1 MRAHERAVKIA
12 GLCKGSTADSDSVC
26 EGSNP
31 SPAAKAPKPL
41 VIRVSEFFFIFQ
53 WFAGVFE
60 VS

>member
-1 MRAHERAVKIA
+1 MLLWHNGFID
-12 GLCKGSTADSDSVC
+12 LY

-41 VIRVSEFFFIFQ
+41 AIRVSEFFFIFQ